1 MAQMPKCSLIKGPYK
16 PTQYEGTVPSTLQ
29 LLYIQ
34 VCLYETHF
42 RLGCFQ
48 QKYHVHHLC
57 PPRREGRPK
66 SYQGTIN
73 LVDSVKQIFGAAT
86 EPWGFGEAIFGS
98 TILILEVE
106 KRG

>member
-34 VCLYETHF
+34 VCLYQTHF

-48 QKYHVHHLC
+48 QKYDFN
-57 PPRREGRPK
+57 K
-66 SYQGTIN
+66 SIMFTIYV
-73 LVDSVKQIFGAAT
+73 LQD
-86 EPWGFGEAIFGS
+86 
-98 TILILEVE
+98 E
-106 KRG
+106 KGDQKVTKVPSIW